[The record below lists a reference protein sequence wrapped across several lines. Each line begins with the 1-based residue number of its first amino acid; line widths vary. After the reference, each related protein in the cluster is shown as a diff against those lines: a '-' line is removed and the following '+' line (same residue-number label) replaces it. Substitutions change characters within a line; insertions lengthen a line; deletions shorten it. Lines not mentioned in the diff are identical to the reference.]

1 MQPKFYF
8 YYLEIALR
16 DPKDQNVYA
25 FENLSHIPA
34 GKLVEIFEI
43 DLKADPYISNGYFLA
58 KEMFAKHRNYILKN
72 FGTINLDLFEYC
84 LRLYASDDPA
94 EIRKLYKESMLE

>member
-8 YYLEIALR
+8 YYLEIALK
-16 DPKDQNVYA
+16 DPKDQNIYA

-34 GKLVEIFEI
+34 NKLVETFDI
-43 DLKADPYISNGYFLA
+43 DLEADPYISDGYFLTE
-58 KEMFAKHRNYILKN
+58 KMFAKHTDFILEN
-72 FGTINLDLFEYC
+72 FGTLNLDVFEYC

-94 EIRKLYKESMLE
+94 DIRKLYKESMLE